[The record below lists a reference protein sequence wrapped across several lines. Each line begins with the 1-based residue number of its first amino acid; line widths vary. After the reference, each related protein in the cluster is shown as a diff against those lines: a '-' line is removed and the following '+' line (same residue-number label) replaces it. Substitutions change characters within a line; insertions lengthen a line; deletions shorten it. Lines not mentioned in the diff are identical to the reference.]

1 MKACFT
7 TMLKCKDGVL
17 QEAILVALP
26 LIVSQMLSCNLT
38 KFFFLVGPLLLCQRF
53 LFSWPV
59 HMIIR

>member
-38 KFFFLVGPLLLCQRF
+38 KFFF
-53 LFSWPV
+53 
-59 HMIIR
+59 

>member
-17 QEAILVALP
+17 REAILVALP

-38 KFFFLVGPLLLCQRF
+38 KFFFSLSSITLSEIFVF
-53 LFSWPV
+53 LASAYDY
-59 HMIIR
+59 

>member
-17 QEAILVALP
+17 REAILVALP

-38 KFFFLVGPLLLCQRF
+38 KFFFSRSSITLSEIFVF
-53 LFSWPV
+53 LASAYDY
-59 HMIIR
+59 

>member
-17 QEAILVALP
+17 REAILVALP

-38 KFFFLVGPLLLCQRF
+38 KFFFSLSSITLSENFVF
-53 LFSWPV
+53 LASAYDY
-59 HMIIR
+59 